1 MHKTEAYRSATP
13 GTVHEATCEICGE
26 ACEIIRN
33 VSGPTSWIGA
43 MNRTATLHDR
53 IRCPHMGQDW
63 HLQALAL
70 QEAIR
75 ATPSRQIAALM
86 QQDLDEVL
94 GAHRRL

>member
-1 MHKTEAYRSATP
+1 MQKTEPYRSASP
-13 GTVHEATCEICGE
+13 STVHEATCEICGC

-53 IRCPHMGQDW
+53 IRCPHTGKDW

-70 QEAIR
+70 REAIR
-75 ATPSRQIAALM
+75 ATPSPRIAALM

-94 GAHRRL
+94 ASRRTP

>member
-1 MHKTEAYRSATP
+1 MQKTEPYRSAAP
-13 GTVHEATCEICGE
+13 STVHEATCEICGDT
-26 ACEIIRN
+26 CEIIRN

-53 IRCPHMGQDW
+53 IRCPHTGQDW

-75 ATPSRQIAALM
+75 ATPSPRIAALM

-94 GAHRRL
+94 ASRQTP